1 VDVKLIFW
9 CAALA
14 NFAAVVAAALTGWR
28 HVRRGDVARHR
39 RWMNAA
45 AALVALFLAS
55 YAAKVIVL
63 GREPLAAWSP
73 AAVVVL
79 RVHETIVAAML
90 VAGAAA
96 RLLARRLAPGAAP
109 AAPRL
114 RRRHRWSGRT
124 ALVAG
129 VFALVTAT
137 MILVGMFLRA

>member
-1 VDVKLIFW
+1 MDPKLFYW

-28 HVRRGDVARHR
+28 YIRRGDVARHR

-45 AALVALFLAS
+45 VALVALFLAS
-55 YAAKVIVL
+55 YVAKVMVL
-63 GREPLAAWSP
+63 GREPLETWSP
-73 AAVVVL
+73 AAVAVL

-90 VAGAAA
+90 VTGTAA
-96 RLLARRLAPGAAP
+96 RVLARRLAPGAAF
-109 AAPRL
+109 AAPGL

-124 ALVAG
+124 ALLAG